1 MEENKHNFGS
11 TSTFLTSIPL
21 WTRLCALYPSK
32 QLSTSDLAELKICGE
47 VWYILAAILENRLQF
62 L

>member
-1 MEENKHNFGS
+1 MEALCLFQQA
-11 TSTFLTSIPL
+11 IPL

-32 QLSTSDLAELKICGE
+32 QLFTSDPAELKICGE